1 MYEKIGFK
9 TGQVLTAEALDHME
23 DGISGAFAGVEGN
36 NTKLQTE
43 VAKLEQGYVPVEKY
57 GAKGDGVTDDSDAI
71 QTAINSLHEG
81 ESLVF
86 RKAGGYYKVNKAI
99 GINGK
104 RNIRIIGGRFD
115 NSDNTS
121 QVGFVISGGSDNV
134 SFESCE
140 FYKGQQLIMLHDCS
154 NIYVDRCIFKNS
166 GYCVI
171 QQAGYSSNN
180 VNITNNRAIDVYNDF
195 VALNCEVNAPS
206 ENWVVTGN
214 IYKRSLDGV
223 ATSAIESRFLGAT
236 QCANIVISNN
246 IIEGARGDSAIHVE
260 DTGNNVIISN
270 NVIKNCNG
278 IGYIAIMTSRKIM
291 IEGNMFENTLADVGI
306 PFIHATY
313 SDLATSRADVEKIV
327 IRGNS
332 FNGNG
337 TQSNVIHCYGLN
349 DNILIDGNVF
359 NDIDMLFDSNQIR
372 YIHFVNNSVRCNQ
385 FIRNIERSA
394 TPSSF
399 IYDAFF
405 ANNKIYGKVDIT
417 NNLNGTTCKRLKFSN
432 NLFFADVNIKNAE
445 DCVFNDNIFAA
456 EKTLTFDDKAYYSKR
471 MYAYG
476 NFCNGIGRLA
486 DIPAV

>member
-1 MYEKIGFK
+1 MIVG
-9 TGQVLTAEALDHME
+9 TL
-23 DGISGAFAGVEGN
+23 
-36 NTKLQTE
+36 
-43 VAKLEQGYVPVEKY
+43 GYVTPEMF
-57 GAKGDGVTDDSDAI
+57 GAKGDGVTDDANPIQMAI
-71 QTAINSLHEG
+71 DFLPEGGILRFEQNRKFYKINKSI
-81 ESLVF
+81 SV
-86 RKAGGYYKVNKAI
+86 I
-99 GINGK
+99 GK
-104 RNIRIIGGRFD
+104 KNIRIVGGKFD
-115 NSDNTS
+115 NSDNAS
-121 QVGFVISGGSDNV
+121 QEGFAISGDSYNV
-134 SFESCE
+134 SFEGCE
-140 FYKGQQLIMLHDCS
+140 FYKGQQLIMLYNCS
-154 NIYVDRCIFKNS
+154 NIYVDRCIFKNT

-171 QQAGYSSNN
+171 QQMGYSSNN

-195 VALNCEVNAPS
+195 VELNCEVNAPS

-223 ATSAIESRFLGAT
+223 ATAAIESRFFGAT

-246 IIEGARGDSAIHVE
+246 IIEGARGDSAIHLE
-260 DTGNNVIISN
+260 DTGDNVIISN

-278 IGYIAIMTSRKIM
+278 VGYIAIMTSRKTM

-359 NDIDMLFDSNQIR
+359 NDIDILFDSDQIR

-385 FIRNIERSA
+385 FIRNIERAA
-394 TPSSF
+394 TPSSYV
-399 IYDAFF
+399 YDAFF
-405 ANNKIYGKVDIT
+405 ANNKIYGKIDIT

-432 NLFFADVNIKNAE
+432 NLFFADVNIKNVE
-445 DCVFNDNIFAA
+445 DCVFNDNVFAVD
-456 EKTLTFDDKAYYSKR
+456 KTLTFDDKAYYSKR

-476 NFCNGIGRLA
+476 NFCNGTGKLT
-486 DIPAV
+486 DIPAVEPNSVS